1 MSTASTQ
8 RKRLRELGVTIGRLP
23 TGPLNAISDVP
34 GVWVGQTTVIRDQ
47 PHIARTGATVIL
59 PRAGRIH
66 ENACIA
72 GFHRFN
78 GIGEMTG
85 LPFIEET
92 GLLASPVVLTNTSA
106 VGTAYSAL
114 VRYGARRYGGY
125 AYKLPVVAETW
136 DGWLND
142 MDNFPLT
149 EEDII
154 AALESA
160 GPGPVAEGNTGGG
173 TGMICHDF
181 KGGTGTSSRRVIVA
195 GETYTV
201 GALVQANYGDRHLLR
216 VDGVPFGRILDA
228 SRVPLP
234 WDTSPESSSLV
245 AILATDAPLNPL
257 QCRKLAQRAVVG
269 LARAGGIGDDGS
281 GDLFLAF
288 ATGNDY
294 PRGVEGPLSFRYLG
308 HNQTSLLVEAAAEAV
323 EEAIL
328 NALCMAETMTGSKGR
343 TAHALPLDELVT
355 ILREWRA
362 LGSVNPSNVPPGLED
377 SQ

>member
-1 MSTASTQ
+1 MSEHNRAGEATIKASG

-23 TGPLNAISDVP
+23 TGRLNAISDVP

-47 PHIARTGATVIL
+47 PHTARSGVTVIL

-66 ENACIA
+66 ENACFA

-85 LPFIEET
+85 LPFLEET
-92 GLLASPVVLTNTSA
+92 GLLTAPVALTSTNH
-106 VGTAYSAL
+106 VGTAQSAL
-114 VRYGARRYGGY
+114 VRYGAKHYGGF

-136 DGWLND
+136 DGWLNEID
-142 MDNFPLT
+142 AFPLT
-149 EEDII
+149 EEDVIS
-154 AALESA
+154 ALESA
-160 GPGPVAEGNTGGG
+160 GPGAVAEGNTGGG

-181 KGGTGTSSRRVIVA
+181 KGGTGTSSRQVSVA

-216 VDGVPFGRILDA
+216 VDGVPVGRILDA
-228 SRVPLP
+228 VRVPLP
-234 WDTSPESSSLV
+234 WQTPQDTSSIV
-245 AILATDAPLNPL
+245 AVLATDAPLNPL
-257 QCRKLAQRAVVG
+257 QCRMLAQRATVG

-288 ATGNDY
+288 ATGNDH
-294 PRGVEGPLSFRYLG
+294 PRGVAGPLTFRFLG
-308 HNQTSLLVEAAAEAV
+308 HNQTGLLVEAAAEAV

-328 NALCMAETMTGSKGR
+328 NALCMAETMTGYQGR
-343 TAHALPLDELVT
+343 TAHALPLDALAE
-355 ILREWRA
+355 ILRAQRA
-362 LGSVNPSNVPPGLED
+362 TPPAA
-377 SQ
+377 

>member
-1 MSTASTQ
+1 MTEPSKAEVVVNNAAG
-8 RKRLRELGVTIGRLP
+8 RKRLRELGVHIGRLP

-47 PHIARTGATVIL
+47 PHTARTGVTVIL

-66 ENACIA
+66 ENACFA

-78 GIGEMTG
+78 GTGEMTG
-85 LPFIEET
+85 LPFLEET
-92 GLLASPVVLTNTSA
+92 GLLTAPVALTSTNH
-106 VGTAYSAL
+106 VGTAQSAL
-114 VRYGARRYGGY
+114 VRYGAQHYGGF
-125 AYKLPVVAETW
+125 AYKMPVVAETW
-136 DGWLND
+136 DGWLNEI
-142 MDNFPLT
+142 NAFPLT
-149 EEDII
+149 EEDVIS
-154 AALESA
+154 ALETA

-181 KGGTGTSSRRVIVA
+181 KGGTGTSSRRVSEA
-195 GETYTV
+195 GVTYTV

-216 VDGVPFGRILDA
+216 VDGAPVGRILDA

-234 WDTSPESSSLV
+234 WHTPPESSSMV
-245 AILATDAPLNPL
+245 AVLATDAPLNPL
-257 QCRKLAQRAVVG
+257 QCRKLAQRATVG

-294 PRGVEGPLSFRYLG
+294 PTGAEGPLTFRFLT

-328 NALCMAETMTGSKGR
+328 NALCMAETMTGYRGR
-343 TAHALPLDELVT
+343 SAHALPLD
-355 ILREWRA
+355 A
-362 LGSVNPSNVPPGLED
+362 LADICQAQRGG
-377 SQ
+377 

>member
-1 MSTASTQ
+1 MASSE

-23 TGPLNAISDVP
+23 TGPLNAITDVS

-47 PHIARTGATVIL
+47 LHVARTGVTVIL

-66 ENACIA
+66 ENACFA
-72 GFHRFN
+72 GFHCFN

-85 LPFIEET
+85 LPFLEET
-92 GLLASPVVLTNTSA
+92 GLLTSPVVLTSTNQ

-114 VRYGARRYGGY
+114 VRFGAKHYGGW

-142 MDNFPLT
+142 MDAFPLT
-149 EEDII
+149 EDDVI
-154 AALESA
+154 AALEAA

-181 KGGTGTSSRRVIVA
+181 KGGTGTSSRRVSIA
-195 GETYTV
+195 GQTYTV

-216 VDGVPFGRILDA
+216 VDGVPVGRILDA
-228 SRVPLP
+228 DRVPLP
-234 WDTSPESSSLV
+234 WQTPPESSSIV
-245 AILATDAPLNPL
+245 AILATDAPLSPL
-257 QCRKLAQRAVVG
+257 QCRKLAQRAIVG
-269 LARAGGIGDDGS
+269 LARVGGIGDDGS

-288 ATGNDY
+288 STGNDY
-294 PRGVEGPLSFRYLG
+294 MPGAEGLRTFQFLA
-308 HNQTSLLVEAAAEAV
+308 HNQTGLLVEAAAEAV

-328 NALCMAETMTGSKGR
+328 NALCMAETMTGYKGR
-343 TAHALPLDELVT
+343 SAHALPLDELGK

-362 LGSVNPSNVPPGLED
+362 LSD
-377 SQ
+377 